1 MKTSEL
7 IGPALDWAV
16 AKCEGHEIESLRG
29 GAVWYWLKCSLTG
42 ALEVVEVFNPSTD
55 WAQGGPIIEREGLG
69 VSQYNNIPDR
79 PENRWQCVKYA
90 GGMLL
95 GNHRPICAYG
105 PTPLI
110 AAMRCY
116 VASKLGDE
124 VEIPEELKCN
134 SSTHQP

>member
-16 AKCEGHEIESLRG
+16 TSIEAPEALRFG
-29 GAVWYWLKCSLTG
+29 VADWREQRRSAVKNGEY
-42 ALEVVEVFNPSTD
+42 AHRYHQN
-55 WAQGGPIIEREGLG
+55 WAQGGPIIEREEIAVCPGYQWEASMEIEIQG
-69 VSQYNNIPDR
+69 ESD
-79 PENRWQCVKYA
+79 CVI
-90 GGMLL
+90 G
-95 GNHRPICAYG
+95 HG

-124 VEIPEELKCN
+124 VEIPEELK
-134 SSTHQP
+134 